1 MNEVIILD
9 LEWNTAYSTRRGR
22 FVNEI
27 IEYGAVKLDENLEI
41 VDSFQM
47 FVKSKLSKKLR
58 GKVKELTHITNE
70 DIRENGQDFSKVIA
84 AFKRWAGKESIIM
97 TWSNSDLYVLLDNCR
112 CFTRFETIPFL
123 YKYMDLQKYVQDIVE
138 FEESKQIGLLTA
150 SELFNIDS
158 SEINLHRAVG
168 DSELCAEIL
177 KKCYDK
183 ELIEGYVQKADIP
196 EFYDRLCFKPYVIT
210 DINSPY
216 IKTVNMRLNCEK
228 CGNPLRRKNQWK
240 YKNKHF
246 TAVLNCKTCNEDFEG
261 RVQVKKLYDG
271 VSIKKSVHPV
281 KKDETETK

>member
-1 MNEVIILD
+1 MNDVIILD
-9 LEWNTAYSTRRGR
+9 LEWNTAYSSRRAR

-27 IEYGAVKLDENLEI
+27 IEFGAVKLDENLEI
-41 VDSFQM
+41 VDRFQM
-47 FVKSKLSKKLR
+47 FVKSRLSKKLR

-84 AFKRWAGKESIIM
+84 TFKRWAGKDAIIM

-112 CFTRFETIPFL
+112 CFTRYETIPFL
-123 YKYMDLQKYVQDIVE
+123 HKYMDLQKYVQDIVD

-150 SELFNIDS
+150 SEMFNIDS

-177 KKCYDK
+177 KKCYDE
-183 ELIEGYVQKADIP
+183 ELIDSYVSVADVP
-196 EFYDRLCFKPYVIT
+196 EFYDRLCFKPFLIT

-216 IKTVNMRLNCEK
+216 IGTVNLRLNCEK
-228 CGNPLRRKNQWK
+228 CGNNLRRKTPWK

-246 TAVLNCKTCNEDFEG
+246 TAVLNCKTCNQDFEG

-271 VSIKKSVHPV
+271 VSIKKSVHPI
-281 KKDETETK
+281 KKEQTEDK

>member
-1 MNEVIILD
+1 MHEIIILD

-27 IEYGAVKLDENLEI
+27 IEFGAVKLDDNLQVI
-41 VDSFQM
+41 DSFQM

-70 DIRENGQDFSKVIA
+70 DIRENGVELSKVIS
-84 AFKRWAGKESIIM
+84 AFKRWAGKEAVIM

-112 CFTRFETIPFL
+112 CFTRYETIPFL
-123 YKYMDLQKYVQDIVE
+123 YKYMDLQKYVHDVIE
-138 FEESKQIGLLTA
+138 FEDNKQLGLVTA
-150 SELFNIDS
+150 SEMFEIDS
-158 SEINLHRAVG
+158 SEIALHRAVG

-177 KKCYDK
+177 KKCYD
-183 ELIEGYVQKADIP
+183 EEIIDGYIQRADIP
-196 EFYDRLCFKPYVIT
+196 EFYDRLCFKPFVIT

-216 IKTVNMRLNCEK
+216 IGNVNMRINCEK
-228 CGNPLRRKNQWK
+228 CGNSLRRKNQWK

-246 TAVLNCKTCNEDFEG
+246 TAMFYCKSCNEDFEG

-271 VSIKKSVHPV
+271 VSIKKSVHPL
-281 KKDETETK
+281 KKEETENK